1 MAHKMRAAVVHEFG
15 GPLRVEEVDVPEVRP
30 GRIVVEIEASGVCHT
45 DLHAAS
51 GDWPVKPTLPFVP
64 GHEGVGHV
72 SAVGA
77 GVESVKEGDR
87 VGVPW
92 LHTACGCCKHC
103 ISGWETLC
111 GAQQNTGYS
120 VDGGF
125 AEYVLADPRYVGRI
139 PDRLESAAAAPI
151 LCAGVTV
158 YKGLK
163 ETDTRPGDTVVVSG
177 IGGLGHLAVQYAK
190 AMGLHVIAVDV
201 AAGKLE
207 LARDG
212 ADLCSTPRPGCG
224 GGGAAGVRRRR
235 RCWSPAVSPR
245 AFEPAVAMLGRRGT
259 MALIGLP
266 PGPPL
271 SIFDMV
277 LNPQDDPPLDR
288 RHAAGSDRGAGVCR
302 RGQGPMSFLSEK
314 LEVIT
319 CFDDAR
325 WREIKGPRRPEG
337 RSRAGRSRGNNRLGA
352 RADPARPAD
361 LGPLAPRH
369 ARPHALRGRRARE
382 APVRRAARAA
392 ARDQR
397 PERGEQLRR
406 PRLHDRDRAAQH
418 VRLPDQARA
427 LRRRLRGSRPS
438 PR

>member
-1 MAHKMRAAVVHEFG
+1 MWAAVVHEFG
-15 GPLRVEEVDVPEVRP
+15 RPLRVEEVDVPEVRP
-30 GRIVVEIEASGVCHT
+30 GRILVEIEASGVCHT

-51 GDWPVKPTLPFVP
+51 GDWPVKPTLPLIP

-77 GVESVKEGDR
+77 GVEGVKEGDR

-92 LHTACGCCKHC
+92 LHTSCGCCKHC

-139 PDRLESAAAAPI
+139 PDGLESAAAAPI

-207 LARDG
+207 LARKMG
-212 ADLCSTPRPGCG
+212 ADLVLDATTQDAVAEVQRACG
-224 GGGAAGVRRRR
+224 GADGVLVT
-235 RCWSPAVSPR
+235 AVSPR
-245 AFEPAVAMLGRRGT
+245 AFEQAVAMLGRRGT
-259 MALIGLP
+259 MALVGLP
-266 PGPPL
+266 PGTFPL
-271 SIFDMV
+271 SIFDTV
-277 LNPQDDPPLDR
+277 LNRKTIRGSIVGTRLDLME
-288 RHAAGSDRGAGVCR
+288 ALAFAGEGKVRCHFS
-302 RGQGPMSFLSEK
+302 SEK
-314 LEVIT
+314 LEQINAV
-319 CFDDAR
+319 FDQMRAGA
-325 WREIKGPRRPEG
+325 IEG
-337 RSRAGRSRGNNRLGA
+337 RVVLK
-352 RADPARPAD
+352 
-361 LGPLAPRH
+361 
-369 ARPHALRGRRARE
+369 
-382 APVRRAARAA
+382 V
-392 ARDQR
+392 
-397 PERGEQLRR
+397 
-406 PRLHDRDRAAQH
+406 
-418 VRLPDQARA
+418 
-427 LRRRLRGSRPS
+427 
-438 PR
+438 